1 LHIPCIL
8 ILENVD
14 TSSATTFSNTKLR
27 LATIS
32 YFHRLSGSE
41 NPCGHL
47 TFLNLKS
54 AARRR
59 LSAITR
65 DHTLTM
71 ERLFAHPSIGT
82 HGVPTS
88 VSDFVFTCIL
98 ALMFDGCLRWDDIS
112 SPTYTDVVWGP
123 DSLRLF
129 RTETPRQIANGVGSG
144 LTSLTTTSCLPAS
157 ACSYAC
163 SNSFDARSQAPVA
176 FHRRYFQLHDIPL
189 STDPPLPFDP
199 ALSLLLLVAEGHQL
213 TVDNFTAFLPS
224 PRSRIRYNAAL
235 TCLKSWAPYLGLDP
249 SVLGAQS
256 LLRGS
261 ASDHASMGLSDSQ
274 FASPSSWKH
283 GQSSTALSSPPLLV
297 TDNSLKSP
305 LAPHFFYNDRGTS
318 LALLLSFF

>member
-1 LHIPCIL
+1 MHIPCIL

-41 NPCGHL
+41 NPCVHP

-163 SNSFDARSQAPVA
+163 SNSP
-176 FHRRYFQLHDIPL
+176 
-189 STDPPLPFDP
+189 STLGPRP
-199 ALSLLLLVAEGHQL
+199 
-213 TVDNFTAFLPS
+213 PS
-224 PRSRIRYNAAL
+224 PFAVDIFNSTTFRCRRIHHSPSIQRCPFSSSSPNGTNSQSTTSRRSCPR
-235 TCLKSWAPYLGLDP
+235 LDP
-249 SVLGAQS
+249 V
-256 LLRGS
+256 S
-261 ASDHASMGLSDSQ
+261 ATTQ
-274 FASPSSWKH
+274 P
-283 GQSSTALSSPPLLV
+283 
-297 TDNSLKSP
+297 
-305 LAPHFFYNDRGTS
+305 
-318 LALLLSFF
+318 

>member
-1 LHIPCIL
+1 
-8 ILENVD
+8 
-14 TSSATTFSNTKLR
+14 
-27 LATIS
+27 
-32 YFHRLSGSE
+32 
-41 NPCGHL
+41 
-47 TFLNLKS
+47 
-54 AARRR
+54 
-59 LSAITR
+59 
-65 DHTLTM
+65 M

-82 HGVPTS
+82 HEVPTS

-112 SPTYTDVVWGP
+112 SPTYTDVVGP
-123 DSLRLF
+123 RQPASVPHGNAQTDRQRRGQWAYIIDDHLLSPGFRLF
-129 RTETPRQIANGVGSG
+129 LRMLERT
-144 LTSLTTTSCLPAS
+144 
-157 ACSYAC
+157 
-163 SNSFDARSQAPVA
+163 FDARSQAPVA
-176 FHRRYFQLHDIPL
+176 FRRRYFQLHDIPL

-199 ALSLLLLVAEGHQL
+199 ALSLLLLVAEWHQL

-283 GQSSTALSSPPLLV
+283 CQSSTALSSPPLLV